1 MNQFNSVRRH
11 PVAFLRPPVGIRR
24 ASRAWCIVGC
34 LALGLTHPSPVSAQ
48 LAAPDTSPSA
58 TPATTALPPDG
69 KPPEPKPKRDEIQQ
83 RLEQSKTLP
92 ELDDPQKA
100 AVVEAYQKALKELDR
115 ADECAKLAAD
125 FDLRTKNA
133 PVELQHARKE
143 LEQPAAT
150 LKLELPANS
159 SLAEL
164 ESDLTQK
171 KAELAGAQERLTR
184 LEAEPKRRAERR
196 LTSIPKESEQ
206 AGSQLAEVLK
216 SLQAPP
222 AEGDPEP
229 LRAARRT
236 LLSARKIARENE
248 IAALKSERECYNAED
263 ELLPK
268 QRDLAT
274 RNVALKKAEVE
285 AWQTIIQVRRAKDA
299 TRKVQQAV
307 REKKQTSPE
316 LQGIA
321 AENEELAKRVK
332 TINDSIAV
340 AEQQSNEFKNVLA
353 DLQAQLC
360 RFEVSLQ
367 HLRGHARDRAP
378 IAAIPRGVAPPA
390 SASRPGARRRL
401 DHRASGPRVDQ
412 AERGS
417 KKAQRC
423 YGPSQRDHGHARS
436 LGAAPAFA
444 RSARL

>member
-24 ASRAWCIVGC
+24 ASCAWCIVGC

-353 DLQAQLC
+353 DLKRNYAALKS
-360 RFEVSLQ
+360 RYNTFEATPEIGPLLLQ
-367 HLRGHARDRAP
+367 YRAE
-378 IAAIPRGVAPPA
+378 VAPPA